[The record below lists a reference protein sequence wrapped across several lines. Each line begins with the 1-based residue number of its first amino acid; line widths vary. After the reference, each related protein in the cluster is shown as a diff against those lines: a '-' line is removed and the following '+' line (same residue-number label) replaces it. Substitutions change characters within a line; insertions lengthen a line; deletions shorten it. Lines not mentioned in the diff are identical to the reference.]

1 MGNAQRK
8 NDDDV
13 SFAPESS
20 ANTSVSSIS
29 SASSASKVRETKEFI
44 PPVLPDKIARE
55 AVNNHLR
62 YLKAR
67 GTTHI
72 SVHEVARALNLS
84 AEQVKR
90 VAVMVGATLED

>member
-8 NDDDV
+8 HDDDV
-13 SFAPESS
+13 SFASEST

-29 SASSASKVRETKEFI
+29 SASSASKTHTTKEFVTS
-44 PPVLPDKIARE
+44 VLPDKVVRE

-62 YLKAR
+62 YLKAK

-72 SVHEVARALNLS
+72 SIHEVARALSLS